1 LRKVKVEGHRNLYR
15 DKDTGAIVNCD
26 TEAYNSYIKSRD
38 SKKLQ
43 KKEIQELRDEIDEL
57 KNMLKRFLD
66 K

>member
-1 LRKVKVEGHRNLYR
+1 MHKIKVEGHRSLYR

-26 TEAYNSYIKSRD
+26 DEAYKNYIKSRN
-38 SKKLQ
+38 SKLIQ

>member
-1 LRKVKVEGHRNLYR
+1 MRKVKVEGHRNLYR

-26 TEAYNSYIKSRD
+26 AEAYNSYIKSRD

-43 KKEIQELRDEIDEL
+43 KREIQELRNEIDEL